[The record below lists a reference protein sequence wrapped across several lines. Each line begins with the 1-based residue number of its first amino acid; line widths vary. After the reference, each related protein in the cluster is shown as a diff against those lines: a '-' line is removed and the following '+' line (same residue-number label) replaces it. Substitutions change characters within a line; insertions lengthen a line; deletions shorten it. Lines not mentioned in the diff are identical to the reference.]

1 MALLLPKKKK
11 KKKEPRQ
18 VEIKKINLPH
28 QIKKKNSKH
37 LYNDMYKTHFEEN
50 FPIN

>member
-28 QIKKKNSKH
+28 QILKKKIANICIMICIK
-37 LYNDMYKTHFEEN
+37 LILKKIFL
-50 FPIN
+50 

>member
-28 QIKKKNSKH
+28 QIKKKIANICIMICIK
-37 LYNDMYKTHFEEN
+37 LILKKIFL
-50 FPIN
+50 